1 MGLGVVANWNKD
13 SVKNQVD
20 NKSLNFELRIFLRFD
35 LRLRKNL
42 FI

>member
-1 MGLGVVANWNKD
+1 MGLGVVTNWFKD

-20 NKSLNFELRIFLRFD
+20 NKSLNFELRIFLIFD

>member
-1 MGLGVVANWNKD
+1 MGLGVVANWIKD

-35 LRLRKNL
+35 L
-42 FI
+42 